1 MITAAL
7 RSIYTVNLGIKRDET
22 VLVFTDTPADSE
34 AVTEQELCRRE
45 RIRDIALLTAEIGK
59 TYAKR
64 ILYREFAATGS
75 HGAEPPEELWLCAFG
90 HRAFDGLKK
99 AGLLDALVKKQLA
112 GEGLHKAEAV
122 IRKNSKYAVDAAIA
136 LSNFSTSHTQ
146 FRRFLTGLCGSRYAS
161 MPLFDFA
168 MLEGPMGTDWKALS
182 KKTSAIA
189 KIVNRAESLKV
200 TAPNGTDLTVS
211 KKGRKA
217 LADTGILTKPGS
229 FGNLPAGEV
238 FFAPLEGTAQ
248 GTLVLEWAPTRQ
260 LKKPVTLRIEDGMV
274 LDLSG
279 DEPYASVLKARLDMR
294 PENRNIAE
302 FGIGTNN
309 MAKRPDN
316 ILESEK
322 ILGTVHVALG
332 DNSSFGGKTST
343 PFHQDFVFF
352 KPTVIL
358 TAKDGSKTCLLK
370 NGVMED
376 LWMR

>member
-7 RSIYTVNLGIKRDET
+7 RSIYTINLGVRRDET
-22 VLVFTDTPADSE
+22 VLVFTDTTGSE
-34 AVTEQELCRRE
+34 AVTDQERCRRD

-59 TYAKR
+59 TYAKK

-90 HRAFDGLKK
+90 DRTFDGLKK
-99 AGLLDALVKKQLA
+99 AGLLDALIEKQLA
-112 GEGLHKAEAV
+112 GEGLHRAETI
-122 IRKNSKYAVDAAIA
+122 IRKHSKSAVDAVIA
-136 LSNFSTSHTQ
+136 LSNYSTSHTQ
-146 FRRFLTGLCGSRYAS
+146 FRNLLTSLCSSRYVS

-168 MLEGPMGTDWKALS
+168 MLEGPMGTDWKTLS
-182 KKTSAIA
+182 KNTTAIA
-189 KIVNRAESLKV
+189 RIVNMAESLKV
-200 TAPNGTDLTVS
+200 TAPNGTELTVS

-217 LADTGILTKPGS
+217 LADTGMLTKPGA

-238 FFAPLEGTAQ
+238 FFAPVEGTAQ

-260 LKKPVTLRIEDGMV
+260 LKKPVTLQIKDGLV
-274 LDLSG
+274 QEISG
-279 DEPYASVLKARLDMR
+279 DEPYASTLKTNLDMR
-294 PENRNIAE
+294 PENCNIAE

-322 ILGTVHVALG
+322 ILGTIHVALG
-332 DNSSFGGKTST
+332 DNSSFGGKIKT

-358 TAKDGSKTCLLK
+358 TTKDDSHFCLLK
-370 NGVMED
+370 SGVMQE
-376 LWMR
+376 LWKR